1 VNVYSKGELMP
12 ASIDNMR
19 TVAHLCRTREPLP
32 EPLAY
37 WLATSLQ
44 SFLDQRS
51 ESLND
56 AFGLRNARGGVP
68 WRMEASMRAR
78 DEALRRL
85 ASQHFRAL
93 TRSAQA
99 ARIQLLSARYEASS
113 WRFDRMREVMPT
125 AYEGTPHEFLW
136 RAFKSGAA
144 MPLGTRQLR
153 TILGP

>member
-1 VNVYSKGELMP
+1 MP

-19 TVAHLCRTREPLP
+19 TVAKLCRTREPLP
-32 EPLAY
+32 EPLAF

-44 SFLDQRS
+44 SYLDCRS

-68 WRMEASMRAR
+68 CRMEASMRER
-78 DEALRRL
+78 DRTL
-85 ASQHFRAL
+85 RAL
-93 TRSAQA
+93 AQRHFADLSVSAQA
-99 ARIQLLSARYEASS
+99 TQIRLLSVRYEASS
-113 WRFDRMREVMPT
+113 WRFDRMQECMPN
-125 AYEGTPHEFLW
+125 AYEGTAHESLW

>member
-1 VNVYSKGELMP
+1 ML
-12 ASIDNMR
+12 ASINNMR
-19 TVAHLCRTREPLP
+19 TVARLCRTREPLP
-32 EPLAY
+32 ETLAF

-68 WRMEASMRAR
+68 WRTEANMRAR

-85 ASQHFRAL
+85 AAEHFGAL

-99 ARIQLLSARYEASS
+99 TRIHQLAARYEASS
-113 WRFDRMREVMPT
+113 WRFDRGREAMPK
-125 AYEGTPHEFLW
+125 AYEATPHEWLW
-136 RAFKSGAA
+136 RAFKSGAT
-144 MPLGTRQLR
+144 MPLGVRQLR

>member
-1 VNVYSKGELMP
+1 MP

-19 TVAHLCRTREPLP
+19 TVANLCRTSEPLP
-32 EPLAY
+32 EPLAS

-44 SFLDQRS
+44 SYLDCRS

-68 WRMEASMRAR
+68 CRMEASMRER
-78 DEALRRL
+78 DRTL
-85 ASQHFRAL
+85 RAL
-93 TRSAQA
+93 AQRHFAGLSISAQA
-99 ARIQLLSARYEASS
+99 TRIRLLSVRYDASS
-113 WRFDRMREVMPT
+113 WRFDRMQECMPK
-125 AYEGTPHEFLW
+125 AYEGTSHEFLW
-136 RAFKSGAA
+136 RAFKSGAT